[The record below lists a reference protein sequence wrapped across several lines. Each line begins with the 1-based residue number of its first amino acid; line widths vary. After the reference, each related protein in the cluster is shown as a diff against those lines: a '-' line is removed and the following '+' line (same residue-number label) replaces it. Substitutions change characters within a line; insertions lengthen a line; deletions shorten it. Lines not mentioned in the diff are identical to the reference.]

1 MFLTLSDLQGQGQV
15 HVELEKEKIGLPVGK
30 SVQFYINNLGIQY
43 RVSHDKTR

>member
-1 MFLTLSDLQGQGQV
+1 MFLTLSDLQG

-43 RVSHDKTR
+43 RVSQDK